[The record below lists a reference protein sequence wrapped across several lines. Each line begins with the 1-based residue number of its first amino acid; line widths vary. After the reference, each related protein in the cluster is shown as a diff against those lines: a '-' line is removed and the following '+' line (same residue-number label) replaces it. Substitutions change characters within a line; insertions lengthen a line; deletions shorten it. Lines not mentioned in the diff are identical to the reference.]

1 MAKEASKEI
10 APVLNGLTRFMVN
23 PPEIEKSLGAGRA
36 ALLCLLFESP
46 SQTAHPLNRF
56 VDESRKNVSQQKGE
70 AKLGSIKIKLD
81 WFYNLPGYFPLLQSL
96 KQIIFQPN

>member
-10 APVLNGLTRFMVN
+10 APVLNGLTRFMIN

-56 VDESRKNVSQQKGE
+56 VDESRNKRKSAKRGSKTWIKKNPTGLV
-70 AKLGSIKIKLD
+70 
-81 WFYNLPGYFPLLQSL
+81 LQSAW
-96 KQIIFQPN
+96 IFSTSSIVKANNIPA